1 LNSIDDVLARAR
13 AALQNSPTNSSP
25 FKVMPAPVPG
35 PVPRPGQRN
44 APRIPKELRVDSRAA
59 DKFVVRMPDDLRA
72 RMARFANQHRRSC
85 NSECVEAMYWWLDR
99 QELMWLMLQGIE
111 RELARQEVLRQGEE
125 LKALDDIAQRQ
136 PETAALIKQLKAMIS
151 LG

>member
-1 LNSIDDVLARAR
+1 MNITDDVLARAR
-13 AALQNSPTNSSP
+13 AALQNSPTSSP
-25 FKVMPAPVPG
+25 FRVMPAPVPG

-44 APRIPKELRVDSRAA
+44 APRVPKELRVDSRTA

-99 QELMWLMLQGIE
+99 QELMWAMLQGIE
-111 RELARQEVLRQGEE
+111 RELTRQEDLRQGAE
-125 LKALDDIAQRQ
+125 LKALDDLAQRQ
-136 PETAALIKQLKAMIS
+136 PETAALIKQLKAMVS
-151 LG
+151 PA